1 MALWSRKRDKAER
14 PAHEPAGEPAE
25 SVHLDDDEAHAWW
38 ARAEVGTA
46 WKPRERSGDSKG
58 GGMMRALAVRIAVSV
73 LVFACIVAAWALGW
87 IQPTGVPLS
96 R

>member
-1 MALWSRKRDKAER
+1 MKLLLGLAFAVILGALIS
-14 PAHEPAGEPAE
+14 AG
-25 SVHLDDDEAHAWW
+25 VLMI
-38 ARAEVGTA
+38 RGG
-46 WKPRERSGDSKG
+46 RSGDSKG

-87 IQPTGVPLS
+87 IQPTGLPLS